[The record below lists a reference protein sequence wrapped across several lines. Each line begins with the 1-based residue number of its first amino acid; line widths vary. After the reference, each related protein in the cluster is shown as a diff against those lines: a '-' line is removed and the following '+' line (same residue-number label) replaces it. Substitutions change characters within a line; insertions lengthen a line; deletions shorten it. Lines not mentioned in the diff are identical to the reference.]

1 MASPPPIWNSTG
13 LGDSGRF
20 CTFWLLMK
28 TAQQDSLCV
37 TLLPEGPDWER
48 NLESAGNPCRS
59 SWVHFEVS
67 GFSLLLLLS
76 SEAQAE
82 CESRQR
88 AEGQKVQG
96 TRRTR

>member
-1 MASPPPIWNSTG
+1 
-13 LGDSGRF
+13 
-20 CTFWLLMK
+20 MK

-59 SWVHFEVS
+59 NWVHFEVS
-67 GFSLLLLLS
+67 GFSLLLLS
-76 SEAQAE
+76 SQAQGE
-82 CESRQR
+82 CVSRQR